1 MYDCYEKTQQ
11 WQDFHT
17 LSVWNPR
24 AVSNARGFP
33 PRSHCKTHPMQSC
46 IVFSITKDTMQGH
59 YWLFGNEVKAHAVE
73 QLVFLQHHRS
83 QRVHLLHVEV
93 ELDAS
98 RRVSEKVSLVLEA
111 RRTSGRG
118 KQAAVHTR
126 SSGNTLVERCA
137 TVTHCRQ
144 SQHLLLD
151 GFFFVVTHPG
161 RHCHFWG
168 HAEISL
174 ITKQSSRRRDDSVYG
189 CLTQRM
195 RGQRNIMKL
204 DLFLLSWS
212 YDPCGTSSFSGKCII
227 GSSYSVRDCS
237 SHWITF

>member
-1 MYDCYEKTQQ
+1 MRKHNSGKISTHCLCENPEHLVMLGVSPPPGPIAKHIPCSHALFFPLPKTQCRETT
-11 WQDFHT
+11 DCLGT
-17 LSVWNPR
+17 RSKRMRLSSW
-24 AVSNARGFP
+24 S
-33 PRSHCKTHPMQSC
+33 SS
-46 IVFSITKDTMQGH
+46 SITAASGYICSMSKWNWTPAG
-59 YWLFGNEVKAHAVE
+59 G
-73 QLVFLQHHRS
+73 
-83 QRVHLLHVEV
+83 
-93 ELDAS
+93 S
-98 RRVSEKVSLVLEA
+98 RRKFLLSWRQGEHQGEEN
-111 RRTSGRG
+111 
-118 KQAAVHTR
+118 KQAVHTR
-126 SSGNTLVERCA
+126 SSGNTFVERCA

-168 HAEISL
+168 HTEISL